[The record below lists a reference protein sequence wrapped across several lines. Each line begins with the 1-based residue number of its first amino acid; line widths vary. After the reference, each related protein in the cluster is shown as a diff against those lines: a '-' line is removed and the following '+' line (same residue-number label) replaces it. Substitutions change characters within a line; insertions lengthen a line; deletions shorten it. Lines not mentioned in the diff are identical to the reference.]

1 MAPVGGGMSAIA
13 LTPGSLGEYQ
23 AALREAGVDGW
34 LFYDFRGTNPI
45 AVELLGIGGHV
56 SRRFFVWVPATGEP
70 VAITHAI
77 EQRVWHAW
85 PSAWRKV
92 VYSSWRSLEEHLASL
107 VRGRRVAMEY
117 SAGDAVPYL
126 DRIPAGVVELV
137 RASGGTPVSSGDLVS
152 RFYACWNPA
161 DLASHR
167 RAAVALARIAREAF
181 QYAGA
186 EAAAGRPAMEHEL
199 QARIIEAIGREGMAF
214 DHPPNVSAGANA
226 ANPHYEP
233 ASDRPMGIEPGS
245 MLLIDLWAAEPGGV
259 HADQTWMA
267 SLGAPSDRARTIWE
281 AVRDARDAALD
292 LLRVRAGARETV
304 RGADVD
310 DAARRVIEERGF
322 GEYFTHRTGHSID
335 TRDLHGSGPNLDNLE
350 TREERLIFPGVGFSV
365 EPGIYIAGEIGV
377 RSEVNAYFGDGELI
391 VTPDDYQRELMIV

>member
-1 MAPVGGGMSAIA
+1 MSAIA

-350 TREERLIFPGVGFSV
+350 TREEWLIFPGVGFSV

>member
-365 EPGIYIAGEIGV
+365 EPGIYIAGEVGV

>member
-1 MAPVGGGMSAIA
+1 MSALA

-23 AALREAGVDGW
+23 LALREAGVDGW
-34 LFYDFRGTNPI
+34 LFYDFRGINPI
-45 AVELLGIGGHV
+45 AVELLGLGGHI
-56 SRRFFVWVPATGEP
+56 SRRFFVWVPAVGEP

-85 PSAWRKV
+85 PSAWRKE
-92 VYSSWRSLEEHLASL
+92 VYSSWRSLEEHVASL

-137 RASGGTPVSSGDLVS
+137 RESGGTPVSSGDLVS

-167 RAAVALARIAREAF
+167 RAAAALARIARDAF
-181 QYAGA
+181 QFAGA
-186 EAAAGRPAMEHEL
+186 QAAAGRPATEHEV
-199 QARIIEAIGREGMAF
+199 QARIIEAIGRAGMAF
-214 DHPPNVSAGANA
+214 EHPPNVSAGANA

-233 ASDRPMGIEPGS
+233 AADRPTGIEPGS
-245 MLLIDLWAAEPGGV
+245 ILLIDLWAAEPGGV

-267 SLGAPSDRARTIWE
+267 SLGAPSDRARAIWE
-281 AVRDARDAALD
+281 TVRDARDAALD
-292 LLRVRAGARETV
+292 LLRARAGARESV

-365 EPGIYIAGEIGV
+365 EPGVYVAGEIGV

>member
-1 MAPVGGGMSAIA
+1 MSAIA

>member
-13 LTPGSLGEYQ
+13 ITPGSLGEYQ